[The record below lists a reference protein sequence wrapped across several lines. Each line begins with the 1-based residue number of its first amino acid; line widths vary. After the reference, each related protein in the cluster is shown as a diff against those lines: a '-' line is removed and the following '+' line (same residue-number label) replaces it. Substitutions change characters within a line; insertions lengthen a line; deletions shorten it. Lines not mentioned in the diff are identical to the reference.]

1 MKILIMR
8 RMSDMYIPDSHDPYP
23 RHWKERARKEAR
35 ELAAELNREERAR
48 KEARELAAEL
58 NREERARKEA
68 REREKAKKDECIC
81 FIASVVYGDS
91 NIREINT
98 LREYR
103 DNVLMQDE
111 LGKKFVEW
119 YYGGG
124 GERMA
129 EFIEKKARF
138 LIPVIRKGL
147 DFIVE
152 DYKQRRT

>member
-23 RHWKERARKEAR
+23 RHW
-35 ELAAELNREERAR
+35 EERAR

>member
-23 RHWKERARKEAR
+23 RHWK
-35 ELAAELNREERAR
+35 ERAR

>member
-1 MKILIMR
+1 
-8 RMSDMYIPDSHDPYP
+8 MYIPDSHDPYP
-23 RHWKERARKEAR
+23 RHWK
-35 ELAAELNREERAR
+35 ERAR